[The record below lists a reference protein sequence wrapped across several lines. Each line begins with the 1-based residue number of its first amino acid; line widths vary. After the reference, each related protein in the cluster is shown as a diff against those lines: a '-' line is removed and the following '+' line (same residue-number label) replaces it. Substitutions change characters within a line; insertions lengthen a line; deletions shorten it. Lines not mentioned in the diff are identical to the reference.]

1 MPKQVWMVR
10 AGRDSVFI
18 DDFLSRQMIAIGWSK
33 LGDLSNVHNRDQFH
47 QLVQQSWPEN
57 NKFQNSASAGQV
69 YRFREEVAKGAN
81 VVTYDSN
88 RRIYHMGTVTGDY
101 VYHPDHDPELVQR
114 FIKIFTYQGIE
125 MSSFFQRCTTGAA
138 LISAMPSRI
147 LCLSSAFDLTRI
159 WRRKVCAI
167 LPKRVSTKLS
177 HDPCLGVWT

>member
-1 MPKQVWMVR
+1 MDRLALCSLKARTERRRSSECRSLLIHLNSANSGPCEQVH
-10 AGRDSVFI
+10 
-18 DDFLSRQMIAIGWSK
+18 FLPIHWT
-33 LGDLSNVHNRDQFH
+33 NNRD
-47 QLVQQSWPEN
+47 VDS
-57 NKFQNSASAGQV
+57 SAIMFLALPAV
-69 YRFREEVAKGAN
+69 HRKLF
-81 VVTYDSN
+81 
-88 RRIYHMGTVTGDY
+88 GTSTKEHRSHVLIRT
-101 VYHPDHDPELVQR
+101 LVQR
-114 FIKIFTYQGIE
+114 FIKMFTYQGVE